1 MHNKSFFR
9 KNIIKEDI
17 LLLLKQNIIFLSFLF
32 LYLYNYIN
40 I

>member
-17 LLLLKQNIIFLSFLF
+17 LLKQNIIFLSFLF